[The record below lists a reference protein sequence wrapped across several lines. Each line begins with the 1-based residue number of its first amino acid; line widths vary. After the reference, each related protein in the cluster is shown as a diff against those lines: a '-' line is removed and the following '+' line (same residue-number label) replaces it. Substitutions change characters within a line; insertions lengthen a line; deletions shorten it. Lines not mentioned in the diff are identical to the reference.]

1 MAGTACVV
9 AVAPSTG
16 IVGRARVAA
25 TKWLFSKLRDLGAA
39 PELFVLTPEIRGWGD
54 LEVVPTP
61 REGFRWGEALGSFVE
76 RARPRRLLYFSAGSG
91 FLLGERELTSLLDLD
106 FPEPFAVLNN
116 FYSTDFALICPP
128 RIEVFRGLTNDNAL
142 GWRLWELGYRCFEL
156 PRSARTQFDIDTLGE
171 LQVLACKVDLP
182 PALAEVLRP
191 IPRAEAL
198 LSALVEPGSRITLLG
213 RVSGHLLRFL
223 DRKAACRTR
232 VLSEA
237 RGMKAEGRRDRPL
250 ILGLYEALGP
260 EGLVEEL
267 SRASDVVVWDIRVL
281 FAGLGIWP
289 PPEER
294 FSFDLLEEGGVTQPV
309 LRELLGAIKRAGI
322 PFLLGGHTLVS
333 GAIYLAVE
341 LAWRR
346 ADWVKGLVR
355 LEEDDEA
362 ELVEIRPR

>member
-1 MAGTACVV
+1 MAETACVV
-9 AVAPSTG
+9 AAAPSTD
-16 IVGRARVAA
+16 IVGRVRVAA
-25 TKWLFSKLRDLGAA
+25 TKWLFAKLQGLGAEA
-39 PELFVLTPEIRGWGD
+39 KLFVLTPEVQGWEGV
-54 LEVVPTP
+54 EVVPTP
-61 REGFRWGEALGSFVE
+61 GKGFRWGEALVSFVE
-76 RARPRRLLYFSAGSG
+76 RVRPCRLLYFSAGSG
-91 FLLGERELTSLLDLD
+91 FLLDEGDLARILTLD

-128 RIEVFRGLTNDNAL
+128 RAEVFRGLPNDNAL

-156 PRSARTQFDIDTLGE
+156 PRNARTQFDIDTPGE
-171 LQVLACKVDLP
+171 LQVLACKADLP
-182 PALAEVLRP
+182 PTLAEELRP

-198 LSALVEPGSRITLLG
+198 LSALVEPGRRVTLLG

-237 RGMKAEGRRDRPL
+237 RGMKAEGRQERFL
-250 ILGLYEALGP
+250 ILRLYEALGP
-260 EGLVEEL
+260 EGLVAEL
-267 SRASDVVVWDIRVL
+267 SRASDVVVWDVRVL

-294 FSFDLLEEGGVTQPV
+294 FSFDLLDEDGVVNPT
-309 LRELLGAIKRAGI
+309 LRELVEAIKRAEA

-333 GAIYLAVE
+333 GAMYLAVE

-346 ADWVKGLVR
+346 TDWVKGLVR
-355 LEEDDEA
+355 LEEDDET

>member
-1 MAGTACVV
+1 V
-9 AVAPSTG
+9 AVAVSSD

-25 TKWLFSKLRDLGAA
+25 TKWLFSKLRHLDEELG
-39 PELFVLTPEIRGWGD
+39 LFVLTPERRGWGD
-54 LEVVPTP
+54 LEIVPTP
-61 REGFRWGEALGSFVE
+61 KRRFLWGDALLSFVE
-76 RARPRRLLYFSAGSG
+76 RFRPRRLLYFSAGSG
-91 FLLGERELTSLLDLD
+91 FLLGERELSHLLNLD
-106 FPEPFAVLNN
+106 FSEPFAVLNN

-128 RIEVFRGLTNDNAL
+128 RPEVFRGLTNDNAL

-156 PRSARTQFDIDTLGE
+156 PRNARTQFDIDTPGE
-171 LQVLACKVDLP
+171 LQVLACKLDLP
-182 PALAEVLRP
+182 DALSEVLRP

-198 LSALVEPGSRITLLG
+198 LSALVEPGKRVTLLG
-213 RVSGHLLRFL
+213 RVSGHLMRFL

-237 RGMKAEGRRDRPL
+237 RGMKAEGRWERPL
-250 ILGLYEALGP
+250 ILSLYKALGP
-260 EGLVEEL
+260 KGLIDEL
-267 SRASDVVVWDIRVL
+267 SQSADAVVWDVRVL

-294 FSFDLLEEGGVTQPV
+294 FSFDLLDEVGVKDAV
-309 LRELLGAIKRAGI
+309 LLELLRAIKDARV

-346 ADWVKGLVR
+346 TDWVKELVR
-355 LEEDDEA
+355 LEEGDEA

>member
-1 MAGTACVV
+1 MVATAPP
-9 AVAPSTG
+9 AD

-25 TKWLFSKLRDLGAA
+25 TKWLLSKLRDLGAGTD
-39 PELFVLTPEIRGWGD
+39 LFVLTPEVRGWEGA
-54 LEVVPTP
+54 EVVPTLS
-61 REGFRWGEALGSFVE
+61 EGFRWGEALVSFVE
-76 RARPRRLLYFSAGSG
+76 RVRPRRLLYFSAGSG
-91 FLLGERELTSLLDLD
+91 FLLDEEELAHILALD

-128 RIEVFRGLTNDNAL
+128 KVEVFRGLTNDNAL

-156 PRSARTQFDIDTLGE
+156 PRSARTQFDIDTPGE
-171 LQVLACKVDLP
+171 LQVLACKADLP
-182 PALAEVLRP
+182 PALAEALRP

-198 LSALVEPGSRITLLG
+198 LSALVEPGRRVTLLG

-237 RGMKAEGRRDRPL
+237 RGMKAEGRRERSL

-260 EGLVEEL
+260 DGLVAEL

-294 FSFDLLEEGGVTQPV
+294 FSFDLLEEEGVADPT
-309 LRELLGAIKRAGI
+309 LRELLRAIKRAKA

-341 LAWRR
+341 LGWRR